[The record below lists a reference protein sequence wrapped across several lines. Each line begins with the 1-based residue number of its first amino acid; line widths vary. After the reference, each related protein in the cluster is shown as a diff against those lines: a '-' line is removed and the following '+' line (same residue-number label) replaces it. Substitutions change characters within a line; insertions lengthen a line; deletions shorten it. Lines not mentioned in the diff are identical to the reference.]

1 MVSYALFSCILKMR
15 RSFNNRKLKILA
27 AVIQNPGL
35 REFQLAA
42 ILGLNPGHSGL
53 KNALLD
59 LRNWGYVWVLWKK
72 TLRYWYPTIEG
83 AALLKSYQE
92 EKDVATRLMCDR
104 FSTYPMKDAAL

>member
-1 MVSYALFSCILKMR
+1 MMVSYAWFLCILKMR

-27 AVIQNPGL
+27 LVIQNPGL
-35 REFQLAA
+35 REFELAA

-59 LRNWGYVWVLWKK
+59 LRNWGYAWVLWKK

-83 AALLKSYQE
+83 ATLLKLHQE
-92 EKDVATRLMCDR
+92 EKASAIRGI
-104 FSTYPMKDAAL
+104 F